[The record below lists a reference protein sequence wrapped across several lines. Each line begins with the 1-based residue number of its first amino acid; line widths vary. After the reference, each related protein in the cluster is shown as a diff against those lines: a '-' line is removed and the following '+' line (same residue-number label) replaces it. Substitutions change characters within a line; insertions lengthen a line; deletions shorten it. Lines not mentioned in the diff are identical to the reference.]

1 MPKAS
6 CFERDDQRSE
16 SGIDMIG
23 VCFVDGDK
31 KPADLAGYA
40 TVFIAMPDK
49 KPPPSGVQIIHYH
62 RTACIGKF

>member
-1 MPKAS
+1 
-6 CFERDDQRSE
+6 
-16 SGIDMIG
+16 MIG